1 MDNKNSKRDHS
12 GQELCRTK
20 LAHNLQLMDENF
32 PIINLLAEK
41 SRPFYTEQRITRFQ
55 IRDGN
60 NNTEYQGR
68 IIFIINRVLKSIQ

>member
-32 PIINLLAEK
+32 PIINLLVEK
-41 SRPFYTEQRITRFQ
+41 SRPFYTEQRIT
-55 IRDGN
+55 
-60 NNTEYQGR
+60 
-68 IIFIINRVLKSIQ
+68 

>member
-32 PIINLLAEK
+32 PKLIYLRKNLAH
-41 SRPFYTEQRITRFQ
+41 
-55 IRDGN
+55 
-60 NNTEYQGR
+60 
-68 IIFIINRVLKSIQ
+68 FIPNKG